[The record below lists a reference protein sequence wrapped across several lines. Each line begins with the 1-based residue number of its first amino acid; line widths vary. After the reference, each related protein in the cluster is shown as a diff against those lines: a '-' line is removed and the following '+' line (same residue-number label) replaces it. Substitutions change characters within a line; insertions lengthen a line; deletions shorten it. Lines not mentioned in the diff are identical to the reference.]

1 MAGRLG
7 STCHEEGDP
16 TDPEP
21 VTVTVTP
28 EPLVCTPDSP
38 PCPPCPP
45 NVEAGW
51 SADEDERQDTN
62 DDFGEGDESG
72 SGCKHV
78 EGSGGCNGNGNGNGG
93 DGDGKG
99 DGEDFDNPSS
109 NNAFYDPGL
118 GYYEIFL

>member
-1 MAGRLG
+1 MAGRSG
-7 STCHEEGDP
+7 STCHDEGDT

-28 EPLVCTPDSP
+28 EPPVCTPDSP

-51 SADEDERQDTN
+51 CADEDERQDTD

-78 EGSGGCNGNGNGNGG
+78 EGSGGCNVMVAMETEKGM
-93 DGDGKG
+93 GKILITRVVIT
-99 DGEDFDNPSS
+99 FSMT
-109 NNAFYDPGL
+109 PGL